1 MFTLIGLISMALSTV
16 AIFDI
21 VNSKSR
27 TLGEKVVLIVAVL
40 AFPMIGSIIYLFAFR
55 EKA

>member
-55 EKA
+55 EKN